1 MKKLILSL
9 FVLCFFFP
17 LNSNSQE
24 INNVI
29 SGPVSIQ
36 YSGQKIKLTGKNY
49 SLVLLVS
56 ESTLFDVYQGNI
68 GKGNAT
74 LTLGKQNDK
83 TLLASN
89 NNKKKSQVNDDWQKR
104 ALYKVDAP

>member
-89 NNKKKSQVNDDWQKR
+89 NKKKSQVNDDWQKR